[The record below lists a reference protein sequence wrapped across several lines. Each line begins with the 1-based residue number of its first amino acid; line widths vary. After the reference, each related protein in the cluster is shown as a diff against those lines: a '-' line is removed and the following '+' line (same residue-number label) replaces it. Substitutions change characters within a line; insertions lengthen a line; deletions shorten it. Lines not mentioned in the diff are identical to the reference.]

1 MDDNVEIRHQ
11 KSFPHS
17 NSGNVLSPH
26 EHDPY
31 QSMEE
36 EMGGEGVG
44 DVRFRTSHH
53 QPQYQPHHPVI
64 RHTLQPK
71 PSSSGK
77 GNVSMNKLESRLR
90 DRAASVR
97 AHVRN
102 TQQKARSL
110 SVPKALSLSSVPSRG
125 MHVVLHCN
133 ILPSL

>member
-1 MDDNVEIRHQ
+1 MDDDVEIQRQ
-11 KSFPHS
+11 KSFPLS
-17 NSGNVLSPH
+17 NSGNLLSPH

-31 QSMEE
+31 QSMGE
-36 EMGGEGVG
+36 EMGREGVD

-53 QPQYQPHHPVI
+53 QSRHQPHHPVI

-71 PSSSGK
+71 PSSPGK
-77 GNVSMNKLESRLR
+77 NNVSMNKLESRLR

-110 SVPKALSLSSVPSRG
+110 SVPKAHSLSSVPPRG
-125 MHVVLHCN
+125 MHVV
-133 ILPSL
+133 